1 MKVDQPNL
9 DGFSVLMSVYN
20 KEKTE
25 YLKESFRS
33 ILTQTVKP
41 DQVVLVEDGHLTD
54 ELEEAVQEFENL
66 CPELEVLRFTENRG
80 LGKALADG
88 LLACRY
94 PLVARMDTDDIAFP
108 DRFEKQLKAFQE
120 DPELDICGGHV
131 LEFSGSVDHILRRKT
146 VPLTDEEIRQYAR
159 TRNPFNHPTVMYKKE
174 AVLKAGSYQH
184 MPGFE
189 DYYLWARM
197 LAAGCKARN
206 LDDFI
211 LYFRA
216 GEDVY
221 RRRGGWQYLKNA
233 VHARWAIHKTGVSG
247 FGDFL
252 YAVSGQAVVSLMP
265 NGLRGRFYDRVLRK

>member
-9 DGFSVLMSVYN
+9 DGFSVLMSVYK

-146 VPLTDEEIRQYAR
+146 VPLTNEEIRQYAR